1 MISIRCKECNREI
14 SSHPSKTTSCG
25 CPNMATLK
33 GDTITALDLS
43 KVVMLNS
50 VRDEKKKPLLSDS
63 DLAYQESRRT
73 RKVRKLD
80 FEVR

>member
-1 MISIRCKECNREI
+1 MLSIRCKECNKELI
-14 SSHPSKTTSCG
+14 GHPSKTRSCG

-33 GDTITALDLS
+33 GDTITAIDLS

-50 VRDEKKKPLLSDS
+50 VKDETKKSHLSDS

>member
-1 MISIRCKECNREI
+1 MISIRCKECNRELI
-14 SSHPSKTTSCG
+14 SHPSKTTSCG

-33 GDTITALDLS
+33 GDTITAIDLS
-43 KVVMLNS
+43 KVIMLNS
-50 VRDEKKKPLLSDS
+50 VKEDKRSPILSDS